1 MDIRDDSPFLNKG
14 ISLDISLEHKYVH
27 NILKN
32 HQAITQM
39 FGNGIHTTLK
49 HFLTN
54 TIWAKSFVCLKNR
67 NNINCILNMNTNIT
81 DTVVT
86 YIKNSG
92 NLASQSSKHVIEK
105 KIFKTSG
112 F

>member
-1 MDIRDDSPFLNKG
+1 
-14 ISLDISLEHKYVH
+14 
-27 NILKN
+27 
-32 HQAITQM
+32 M
-39 FGNGIHTTLK
+39 FGNGIHTTFK
-49 HFLTN
+49 NFLTN

-67 NNINCILNMNTNIT
+67 NNINCILNMNTNVLIQLLHT
-81 DTVVT
+81 E
-86 YIKNSG
+86 KNSG